1 MKLDVEGTNIAQR
14 PRLGGGIIKTITEI
28 SELRPPLPRRA
39 RIPAKQE
46 EVQVCG
52 LDHFFASVR
61 SLDLTVAETDSD
73 PVRTKQR
80 VMEEAAKA
88 VQEDGAEVIIL
99 GCAGMAGYAPEI
111 EARLNV
117 KVIDPAAVALK
128 IAEAVVDLG
137 LSHSKIGFYA
147 TPPPKRFK

>member
-1 MKLDVEGTNIAQR
+1 MT
-14 PRLGGGIIKTITEI
+14 
-28 SELRPPLPRRA
+28 PRRT

-46 EVQVCG
+46 EVHGCG
-52 LDHFFASVR
+52 LDRFLASVR

-73 PVRTKQR
+73 PARTKQR
-80 VMEEAAKA
+80 VMQEAQIA

-99 GCAGMAGYAPEI
+99 GCAGMAGYASEI
-111 EARLNV
+111 ETTLNI
-117 KVIDPAAVALK
+117 KVIDPVAVGLK

-147 TPPPKRFK
+147 TPPPKRFN